1 MQRLSSS
8 AVYQPQQ
15 VLAGRTTGPSVQAK
29 GERPQLLTPN
39 WRGGCL
45 YDPRDAAGEL
55 GQARNMAT
63 APTSRRAN
71 MTADTSAGSG
81 VGTSSWFVIAAT
93 PAATGRA
100 RYAKCE
106 VARAYLMTFFSELLG
121 VSWRLVR

>member
-1 MQRLSSS
+1 MCN
-8 AVYQPQQ
+8 VFPQAQ
-15 VLAGRTTGPSVQAK
+15 FISRNKYRRGGTTGPSVQAK
-29 GERPQLLTPN
+29 GERPQLTPN

-45 YDPRDAAGEL
+45 YGPRDAASEL

-106 VARAYLMTFFSELLG
+106 VARAYVMTLFSELG
-121 VSWRLVR
+121 FQ